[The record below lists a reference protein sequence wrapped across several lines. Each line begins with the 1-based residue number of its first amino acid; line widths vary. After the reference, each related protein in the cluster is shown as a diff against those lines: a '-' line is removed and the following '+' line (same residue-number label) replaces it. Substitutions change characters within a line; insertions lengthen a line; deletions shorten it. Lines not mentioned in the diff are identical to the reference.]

1 MTVVNIGRIVFVVI
15 VFCVTLNGAAV
26 AGDLSV
32 GAKAGFNFSN
42 ISNTPSYW
50 EPYKDYKTGFTGGL
64 VLLYEFNDQLAIQPE
79 LLYSQKGVQSNLYEG
94 IILVDVTASFNY
106 VELPILLR
114 YQVPLKGKFKPFVF
128 AGPCISYSLSSELE
142 LSASILSVTL
152 DIGSLSHV
160 SDFGLV
166 AGGGFG
172 YEVGNGLLV
181 LDARVY
187 YGFTNVLLTGDFEIN
202 GSIHTIEEDDFKNY
216 GFVFMLGYII

>member
-1 MTVVNIGRIVFVVI
+1 MNLRRLIFVVI
-15 VFCVTLNGAAV
+15 VFFMTSHGAAA

-32 GAKAGFNFSN
+32 GAKVGFNYSG
-42 ISNTPSYW
+42 ITETPDYW
-50 EPYKDYKTGFTGGL
+50 EPYKEAKAGFTGGM

-79 LLYSQKGVQSNLYEG
+79 LLYTQKGVKSNLYEG
-94 IILVDVTASFNY
+94 IILVDVAATFTY

-128 AGPCISYSLSSELE
+128 AGPSISYSLSSELE
-142 LSASILSVTL
+142 FSASILSATV
-152 DIGSLSHV
+152 DIGSITHV

-172 YEVGNGLLV
+172 YEVGSGLLT

-202 GSIHTIEEDDFKNY
+202 GSTHTIEEDDFKTY